1 MADFDGFEVGETEGI
16 LGKIIRELNDIKR
29 WKEDMQEWKVSVSS
43 QIEAICSICGAQAGD
58 IEPGQDLSRASLKDI
73 QTHMG
78 QLQDENE
85 ALRLQ
90 LEEYKGQTK
99 EMKTHVEEIKEK
111 HNKWVNDEG
120 GKVKEVAMKEIME
133 EQKKQSER
141 ENKDLESVV
150 VNAMRRNE
158 QVLRETIDRNKCIIV
173 FGDIEEHIIE
183 RKARDKEEINKVKT
197 LIKHVDEEGNNWRD
211 DIEEVRRMGKYS
223 KGNTRP
229 MRVQFRSRVTVDAIM
244 NVTWRL
250 NLTSKFKKITIRK
263 DMSIEDR
270 NIRKELQTEANVKNG
285 ERTKEDEKK
294 FFWRVWEGKLKKWYI
309 KRRDE
314 VGREREMVR
323 VTGEKAEGGEVEME
337 RETVQVEAE
346 GGEVETER
354 ETVQVEIRGEETS

>member
-1 MADFDGFEVGETEGI
+1 MADFDGFDGEREGEGI
-16 LGKIIRELNDIKR
+16 IGKIVRELKEFRR

-43 QIEAICSICGAQAGD
+43 QIEALCLICGAGAAD
-58 IEPGQDLSRASLKDI
+58 IEPGQDLSQAGLIEIHR
-73 QTHMG
+73 HMG
-78 QLQDENE
+78 LLRDENE

-133 EQKKQSER
+133 EQKKQSES
-141 ENKDLESVV
+141 EKKDLESVIV
-150 VNAMRRNE
+150 KTIRSNE
-158 QVLRETIDRNKCIIV
+158 QVLRETIDRNKCIII

-183 RKARDKEEINKVKT
+183 KKARDKEDINKARI
-197 LIKHVDEEGNNWRD
+197 LIEHVDEEGNNWRD

-229 MRVQFRSRVTVDAIM
+229 LRVQFRSRVTVDEIM

-263 DMSIEDR
+263 DMSIEER
-270 NIRKELQTEANVKNG
+270 NTRKELQTEANEKNG

-294 FFWRVWEGKLKKWYI
+294 FFWRVWEGKIKKWYI

-314 VGREREMVR
+314 AERGKVRETE
-323 VTGEKAEGGEVEME
+323 EEVEIGKV
-337 RETVQVEAE
+337 TVQVGAK

-354 ETVQVEIRGEETS
+354 ESVQVETREEEKS